1 MRRKKN
7 RFFQGTVAFIL
18 AGCLFFQG
26 IGESVAEAAFSADI
40 VTEDAS
46 AGIAAAETTLCE
58 EGFES
63 GTVGNWAAKE
73 GANISAETDA
83 PRSGNYCM
91 KISGRTKTSSGA
103 KLELGNLLKSGHYLN
118 VSAYARYASGP
129 ENKKIQITMSCGG
142 RYYTLASRELAR
154 GEWGELTGSIAVPGG
169 DDLSAVTLFFETPW
183 VDKPM
188 EQEDLMDIY
197 VDDIKVS
204 LIPFCDTSS
213 YPSLKEL
220 YKDQFLIGLAVPDT
234 VLNTPEYCQLFKQ
247 QSSSMTME
255 NEMKPAYIMDQAA
268 SKSNLSEYREH
279 VALNFNS
286 YRNGLEYARQNG
298 IAVRGHTLVWHS
310 QTPDWFFYEDYDVS
324 GKRADRDLMLKRME
338 NYIKEVIAWTETN
351 YPGVIYAW
359 DVVNEAVEDYF
370 GEGTAPMRQE
380 DSLWYQAIG
389 EDFVQKAFAFARKYT
404 KEYGGEN
411 IKLFYNDYN
420 EYFPAKRD
428 GIVSLLKPIK
438 EAGNIDGV
446 GMQSHFDTTQ
456 PLEGDSGY
464 MTAVRKFRD
473 ELGLQIHVTELD
485 IGIAEGDTEESQGIY
500 YQKFM
505 EALLKEKI
513 AGADITSVTFWGLTD
528 GLSWRPGEQC
538 LLFRDDL
545 SRKPAFEGV
554 VKAIGNTGAAIDKI
568 KNIGKVEL
576 TDSCRGKI
584 EEARAIYN
592 ALTDEQKALVPADIL
607 KILDEAEVEYKK
619 QEELKKQEDDKKQ
632 EEDNKQDGDNEQDG
646 GEKKPGIPDAPKIE
660 KNKVYTAGD
669 FKYKVTDARTDGKGT
684 VTLTAVKSKAVKK
697 RLKKINVPA
706 AVKINDIDFK
716 VTSVGNAAFMGCTK
730 VTSIIIGKNV
740 KTIGSSS
747 FSGCT
752 KAASVTI
759 GSSVA
764 KIGAKAFY
772 NCKKL
777 KKITIKSIKLSS
789 VGKNA
794 FKSIHKK
801 AVIKCPKR
809 KLKAYRKQLKSK
821 GQGKGVKISF

>member
-1 MRRKKN
+1 M
-7 RFFQGTVAFIL
+7 
-18 AGCLFFQG
+18 
-26 IGESVAEAAFSADI
+26 
-40 VTEDAS
+40 
-46 AGIAAAETTLCE
+46 
-58 EGFES
+58 
-63 GTVGNWAAKE
+63 
-73 GANISAETDA
+73 
-83 PRSGNYCM
+83 
-91 KISGRTKTSSGA
+91 
-103 KLELGNLLKSGHYLN
+103 
-118 VSAYARYASGP
+118 
-129 ENKKIQITMSCGG
+129 
-142 RYYTLASRELAR
+142 
-154 GEWGELTGSIAVPGG
+154 
-169 DDLSAVTLFFETPW
+169 
-183 VDKPM
+183 
-188 EQEDLMDIY
+188 
-197 VDDIKVS
+197 
-204 LIPFCDTSS
+204 
-213 YPSLKEL
+213 
-220 YKDQFLIGLAVPDT
+220 
-234 VLNTPEYCQLFKQ
+234 
-247 QSSSMTME
+247 
-255 NEMKPAYIMDQAA
+255 
-268 SKSNLSEYREH
+268 
-279 VALNFNS
+279 
-286 YRNGLEYARQNG
+286 
-298 IAVRGHTLVWHS
+298 
-310 QTPDWFFYEDYDVS
+310 
-324 GKRADRDLMLKRME
+324 
-338 NYIKEVIAWTETN
+338 
-351 YPGVIYAW
+351 
-359 DVVNEAVEDYF
+359 
-370 GEGTAPMRQE
+370 
-380 DSLWYQAIG
+380 
-389 EDFVQKAFAFARKYT
+389 
-404 KEYGGEN
+404 
-411 IKLFYNDYN
+411 
-420 EYFPAKRD
+420 
-428 GIVSLLKPIK
+428 
-438 EAGNIDGV
+438 
-446 GMQSHFDTTQ
+446 
-456 PLEGDSGY
+456 
-464 MTAVRKFRD
+464 
-473 ELGLQIHVTELD
+473 
-485 IGIAEGDTEESQGIY
+485 
-500 YQKFM
+500 
-505 EALLKEKI
+505 
-513 AGADITSVTFWGLTD
+513 TFWGLTD

-632 EEDNKQDGDNEQDG
+632 EEDNKQDG

-716 VTSVGNAAFMGCTK
+716 VTSVGNAAFVGCTK
-730 VTSIIIGKNV
+730 VTGIIIGKNV

>member
-7 RFFQGTVAFIL
+7 RFLKGTAAFVL

-26 IGESVAEAAFSADI
+26 IGGSVAEAA
-40 VTEDAS
+40 
-46 AGIAAAETTLCE
+46 
-58 EGFES
+58 
-63 GTVGNWAAKE
+63 
-73 GANISAETDA
+73 
-83 PRSGNYCM
+83 RSP
-91 KISGRTKTSSGA
+91 
-103 KLELGNLLKSGHYLN
+103 
-118 VSAYARYASGP
+118 V
-129 ENKKIQITMSCGG
+129 
-142 RYYTLASRELAR
+142 
-154 GEWGELTGSIAVPGG
+154 
-169 DDLSAVTLFFETPW
+169 
-183 VDKPM
+183 
-188 EQEDLMDIY
+188 
-197 VDDIKVS
+197 
-204 LIPFCDTSS
+204 CDTSS

-220 YKDQFLIGLAVPDT
+220 YKDQFLIGFAVPDM
-234 VLNTPEYCQLFKQ
+234 VLNTPEYCQLFQ
-247 QSSSMTME
+247 QQCSSMTME

-279 VALNFNS
+279 VALNFDS
-286 YRNGLEYARQNG
+286 YRTGMEYAKQNG

-338 NYIKEVIAWTETN
+338 NYIKDVIGWTQTN

-370 GEGTAPMRQE
+370 GEGPAPMRQE
-380 DSLWYQAIG
+380 DSPWYQTIG
-389 EDFVQKAFAFARKYT
+389 GDFVQKAFAYARKYT
-404 KEYGGEN
+404 REYGGED

-446 GMQSHFDTTQ
+446 GMQSHFDTTRA
-456 PLEGDSGY
+456 LEGEAGY

-485 IGIAEGDTEESQGIY
+485 IGIAEGDTQESQGIY

-505 EALLKEKI
+505 EALLKEKS
-513 AGADITSVTFWGLTD
+513 AGANITSVTFWGLTD
-528 GLSWRPGEQC
+528 GLSWRPGESC
-538 LLFRDDL
+538 LLFNDDL

-568 KNIGKVEL
+568 KNIGQVEL
-576 TDSCRGKI
+576 TESCRGKI
-584 EEARAIYN
+584 EEARTVFD
-592 ALTDEQKALVPADIL
+592 ALTEEQKALVPAEVL
-607 KILDEAEVEYKK
+607 KILTEAETEYKR

-632 EEDNKQDGDNEQDG
+632 DEDKKQEDD
-646 GEKKPGIPDAPKIE
+646 KKPEIPNPPEIE
-660 KNKVYTAGD
+660 KNKVYAVGD
-669 FKYKVTDARTDGKGT
+669 YKYKVTDARTDGKGS

-697 RLKKINVPA
+697 RLRKINVSA
-706 AVKINDIDFK
+706 VVKINGRDFQ
-716 VTSVGNAAFMGCTK
+716 VTAVGNAAFMGCTN
-730 VTSIIIGKNV
+730 VTNITIGKNV
-740 KTIGSSS
+740 KIIGTSA
-747 FSGCT
+747 FMGC
-752 KAASVTI
+752 KKLSAVTI
-759 GSSVA
+759 GSNVT
-764 KIGAKAFY
+764 KVGAKAFY

-777 KKITIKSIKLSS
+777 KKITIKSTKLNS

-794 FKSIHKK
+794 LKSIHKK

-809 KLKAYRKQLKSK
+809 KLKDYKKRLKSK

>member
-7 RFFQGTVAFIL
+7 RLFQGTAALIM

-26 IGESVAEAAFSADI
+26 IGESVSEAAFSADI
-40 VTEDAS
+40 VAEDAS
-46 AGIAAAETTLCE
+46 PGIAAANTVLCE
-58 EGFES
+58 DGFES
-63 GTVGNWAAKE
+63 GTVSKWSAKE
-73 GANISAETDA
+73 GANLSTETDN

-103 KLELGNLLKSGHYLN
+103 KLEIGSMLKSGHYLS
-118 VSAYARYASGP
+118 VSAFARYASGP
-129 ENKKIQITMSCGG
+129 ENKRIQITMFCGG
-142 RYYTLASRELAR
+142 KYYSLASKELAR
-154 GEWGELTGSIAVPGG
+154 GEWGELTGSMAVPGG
-169 DDLSAVTLFFETPW
+169 VDLSEVTLFFETPW
-183 VDKPM
+183 VQNPA

-197 VDDIKVS
+197 VDDVKVS
-204 LIPFCDTSS
+204 LVPFCDTSS

-220 YKDQFLIGLAVPDT
+220 YKDQFLIGLAVPNM
-234 VLNTPEYCQLFKQ
+234 VLNTPEYCQLFQQ

-268 SKSNLSEYREH
+268 SKNNLSEYREH
-279 VALNFNS
+279 VALNFDS
-286 YRNGLEYARQNG
+286 YKTGMEYAKHNG

-338 NYIKEVIAWTETN
+338 NYIKDVIAWTQTN

-359 DVVNEAVEDYF
+359 DVVNEAVADYF
-370 GEGTAPMRQE
+370 GAGQAPMRQE
-380 DSLWYQAIG
+380 DSLWYQTIG

-428 GIVSLLKPIK
+428 GIISLLKPVK

-446 GMQSHFDTTQ
+446 GMQSHFDTTR

-505 EALLKEKI
+505 EALLKEKA

-528 GLSWRPGEQC
+528 GLSWRPGERC
-538 LLFRDDL
+538 LLFNDDL

-554 VKAIGNTGAAIDKI
+554 VKAIGNTSAAIDKI
-568 KNIGKVEL
+568 ENIGKVEL
-576 TDSCRGKI
+576 TESCRGKI
-584 EEARAIYN
+584 EEARTVYDT
-592 ALTDEQKALVPADIL
+592 LTEEQKALVPADIL
-607 KILDEAEVEYKK
+607 GILTEAETEYKR

-632 EEDNKQDGDNEQDG
+632 EEDKKQEDDKKQDGQ
-646 GEKKPGIPDAPKIE
+646 GEEPENPNVPGIE
-660 KNKVYTAGD
+660 KNEVYTAGD

-684 VTLTAVKSKAVKK
+684 VTLTGVKSKAVKK

-706 AVKINDIDFK
+706 TVQINGKDFK

-752 KAASVTI
+752 RAASVTI
-759 GSSVA
+759 GSNVT
-764 KIGAKAFY
+764 KIGAKAFC

-777 KKITIKSIKLSS
+777 KKITIKSTKLNS

-794 FKSIHKK
+794 FKSIYKK

-809 KLKAYRKQLKSK
+809 KFKSYQKRLKSK
-821 GQGKGVKISF
+821 GQGKGVKIFF